1 MGASLTLRR
10 DMLEAAE
17 HKLRSKQVP
26 DDLVWPPIA
35 ESGCSLPPTASTTG
49 ARYRSLYLSDSED
62 DPDGEKE
69 EANKT
74 SVDDYWRDVKERYK
88 LHNFDPS
95 ALSPSEA
102 VGLPSNWAVININ
115 ITDDKSTLFV
125 SRQEGGEE
133 SKDPLIFCIP
143 LKGRRDHGN
152 EEDEKEQHLT
162 FVDAVQELHD
172 IVRSSDEC
180 TKSAVNIK
188 PGDDEARSNWWK
200 QRGRLDVRMR
210 ELLENIEYCW
220 LGAFK
225 VSGSCYPSDT
235 HF

>member
-1 MGASLTLRR
+1 
-10 DMLEAAE
+10 MLEVAE
-17 HKLRSKQVP
+17 HKLRSKQLP
-26 DDLVWPPIA
+26 DDLVWPLLS
-35 ESGCSLPPTASTTG
+35 ETGRSLPSTSPRPG
-49 ARYRSLYLSDSED
+49 LGSKYRAMSLSED
-62 DPDGEKE
+62 DSDSDE
-69 EANKT
+69 EQEETNKAPIE
-74 SVDDYWRDVKERYK
+74 DYWRDLRGRYR
-88 LHNFDPS
+88 LHNIDPS
-95 ALSPSEA
+95 ALSPSGT

-115 ITDDKSTLFV
+115 ITDDKGTLFV

-162 FVDAVQELHD
+162 FVDAVHELQD
-172 IVRSSDEC
+172 IVQCSDEC

-188 PGDDEARSNWWK
+188 PGDDEARSSWWK
-200 QRGRLDVRMR
+200 QRGRLDMRMR

-225 VSGSCYPSDT
+225 VGSSCYLKVLD
-235 HF
+235 F